1 MLTDGRAFWRLLC
14 VPYARCAPGTP
25 KWQAMSSYSILFL
38 GDIVGKPGREAVGH
52 YLPSLFREH
61 SPLFC
66 IVNGENSAAG
76 VGITPAIAE
85 ELFAAGADAITLGN
99 HAFKKREVY
108 EYLDRD
114 RAIVRPANLPDLAPG
129 RGVAVVKKDGIELVV
144 ANLCGRVF
152 LDGYDD
158 PFRCVDTLLSTVE
171 TPHVF
176 VDFHAEATSEKI
188 AMGWFLDGRAT
199 AVVGTHTHVTTADET
214 VLPGGTAY
222 ITDVG
227 MCGPIQSVLG
237 MDREIILYRFQSS
250 MPTRFEVADHPGV
263 ISGVVIDVQ
272 RETGRATA
280 IRRIR
285 AGGA

>member
-1 MLTDGRAFWRLLC
+1 MEI
-14 VPYARCAPGTP
+14 Y
-25 KWQAMSSYSILFL
+25 KILFL
-38 GDIVGKPGREAVGH
+38 GDVVGKPGREAVGQH
-52 YLPSLFREH
+52 LPAIFREH
-61 SPLFC
+61 KPLFC
-66 IVNGENSAAG
+66 IINGENSASG

-114 RAIVRPANLPDLAPG
+114 RAIVRPANLPEIAPG
-129 RGVAVVKKDGIELVV
+129 RGVTAVKKDGIELAVM
-144 ANLCGRVF
+144 NLCGRVY
-152 LDGYDD
+152 LEGYDD
-158 PFRCVDTLLSTVE
+158 PFRCIDGIMESLE

-188 AMGWFLDGRAT
+188 AMGWHMNGRAS

-227 MCGPIQSVLG
+227 MCGPVPSILG
-237 MDREIILYRFQSS
+237 VEKEIILYRFRSS